1 MTEPVVPA
9 APTARGVFIVI
20 DGIDGAGKSTQVDRL
35 CRWLRS
41 QGHQVTQSREP
52 TDGRWGKMIR
62 ASATTGRLSA
72 ADELNAFIEDRR
84 EHVATLIQP
93 ALAQGEVVVV
103 DRYFYSTVAYQ
114 GLRGTDTGVLLAQM
128 RQQFPA
134 PDLALFF
141 DLPVDVALQRIS
153 EHRGDVPNEF
163 EREDALTEIRKTF
176 QQMATRCAEVE
187 VIDCT
192 PTPDAIAA
200 DVISRVQRVL

>member
-1 MTEPVVPA
+1 MTDLSA
-9 APTARGVFIVI
+9 RAARGVFIVI

-35 CRWLRS
+35 CVWLRS
-41 QGHQVTQSREP
+41 QGYEVTQSREP

-72 ADELNAFIEDRR
+72 EDELNAFIEDRR

-93 ALAQGEVVVV
+93 ALAKGNVVVV

-114 GLRGTDTGVLLAQM
+114 GLRGADTGSLLSEM
-128 RQQFPA
+128 RGEFPA

-163 EREDALTEIRKTF
+163 EQEDALTEIRKSF
-176 QQMATRCAEVE
+176 HHMATQCAEVE
-187 VIDCT
+187 VVDCT
-192 PTPDAIAA
+192 PTPDEIAEN
-200 DVISRVQRVL
+200 VISRVQSVL